1 MEKISRKG
9 FLKIAAAAAMSS
21 VTAAGLAACNAASSS
36 TAAASSGAAGIYTPG
51 TYTATAK
58 GMSEITATVTF
69 DAASIT
75 KVELDLSGETDS
87 IGQAAKDKLIEQVMN
102 AQTSQIDGV
111 TGATV
116 TSKAVQNA
124 VADCIRQ
131 ASGGAINP
139 AEQTTEEASSTAD
152 WLGEEP
158 EIAESDIKQT
168 VDCEVL
174 VVGAGSS
181 GSFAAAAAAEAGAK
195 TILIEKFGHDMAS
208 GIRDTLAAC
217 GSKQQQ
223 EDGDDVNKKDA
234 VRYLCN
240 WSQGYTRRS
249 LAQVWADRS
258 GETIDWFTDVLAE
271 SGIDFRHEID
281 EKHDNDNYEV
291 LDVGHSTQYGDE
303 YSEQLTMDAVLKHA
317 EADGLEVQYEITMVK
332 LEKDGN
338 RVTGLI
344 AKNAND
350 EYVRY
355 NASKG
360 VILAC
365 GGYSGNETM
374 MNALQPQSVEQTCIN
389 YSKPG
394 AKGDGIKAC
403 LWAGAIMDQTH
414 TSMIFDRGAIKPD
427 QVGEYGK
434 ANDGALFWMGSQPF
448 LKVNLNGER
457 FMNEYMPYDL
467 VLHAAAS
474 QPYHTYCTVWDSKYP
489 EDVERF
495 ATHGCSRLYPHV
507 NGTAPVFPIE
517 YIEGMNADLQDQGY
531 IVQADTV
538 EELAD
543 KLGLPKDTFTATVDR
558 YNELAA
564 KGEDEDYGKEDYRLS
579 TLSEAPFYGVRQSG
593 GYLICTMDGI
603 QIDDNMHALDHDFKA
618 IPGLYVI
625 GDMSGNYFSGS
636 YPCLMAGAAA
646 GRSATFGRF
655 AGQNAAA
662 GI

>member
-139 AEQTTEEASSTAD
+139 AEQITEETASTAD

-158 EIAESDIKQT
+158 EVAESDIKQT
-168 VDCEVL
+168 VECEVL

-474 QPYHTYCTVWDSKYP
+474 QPYHTYCTVWDKQVHRGCGALCHPRLQPSVP
-489 EDVERF
+489 ACER
-495 ATHGCSRLYPHV
+495 HRSGVPH
-507 NGTAPVFPIE
+507 
-517 YIEGMNADLQDQGY
+517 
-531 IVQADTV
+531 
-538 EELAD
+538 
-543 KLGLPKDTFTATVDR
+543 
-558 YNELAA
+558 
-564 KGEDEDYGKEDYRLS
+564 
-579 TLSEAPFYGVRQSG
+579 
-593 GYLICTMDGI
+593 
-603 QIDDNMHALDHDFKA
+603 
-618 IPGLYVI
+618 
-625 GDMSGNYFSGS
+625 
-636 YPCLMAGAAA
+636 
-646 GRSATFGRF
+646 
-655 AGQNAAA
+655 
-662 GI
+662 

>member
-1 MEKISRKG
+1 MMEKISRKG
-9 FLKIAAAAAMSS
+9 FLKVAAAAAMSGI
-21 VTAAGLAACNAASSS
+21 TAAGLAACNAASS
-36 TAAASSGAAGIYTPG
+36 ASGVSSATGIYTPG

-69 DAASIT
+69 DANTIT
-75 KVELDLSGETDS
+75 KVELDLSGETES
-87 IGQAAKDKLIEQVMN
+87 IGGAAKDKLIEQIMN

-124 VADCIRQ
+124 VADCIQQ

-139 AEQTTEEASSTAD
+139 AQQSTEETSSTAD
-152 WLGEEP
+152 WLGEAP

-181 GSFAAAAAAEAGAK
+181 GTFAAAAAAEAGAK

-223 EDGDDVNKKDA
+223 EDGDDVSKKDA

-249 LAQVWADRS
+249 LAQVWADKS
-258 GETIDWFTDVLAE
+258 GETMDWFTNVLAE

-281 EKHDNDNYEV
+281 EKHEGDNYEV
-291 LDVGHSTQYGDE
+291 LDVGHSTQYGEE
-303 YSEQLTMDAVLKHA
+303 YSERLTMDAVLKHA

-360 VILAC
+360 VILAT
-365 GGYSGNETM
+365 GDYMNNEAMVKRWCPDVDGFDKKQYQKTGDGHIM
-374 MNALQPQSVEQTCIN
+374 AIDA
-389 YSKPG
+389 G
-394 AKGDGIKAC
+394 AKMENLG
-403 LWAGAIMDQTH
+403 H
-414 TSMIFDRGAIKPD
+414 TKMMHDFDSGLMY
-427 QVGEYGK
+427 EE
-434 ANDGALFWMGSQPF
+434 PF
-448 LKVNLNGER
+448 LYVNMEGKR
-457 FMNEYMPYDL
+457 FCNEDTGFVYMGNI
-467 VLHAAAS
+467 
-474 QPYHTYCTVWDSKYP
+474 TKY
-489 EDVERF
+489 
-495 ATHGCSRLYPHV
+495 
-507 NGTAPVFPIE
+507 
-517 YIEGMNADLQDQGY
+517 
-531 IVQADTV
+531 
-538 EELAD
+538 
-543 KLGLPKDTFTATVDR
+543 LPR
-558 YNELAA
+558 YNGANVDANHPDGSL
-564 KGEDEDYGKEDYRLS
+564 GW
-579 TLSEAPFYGVRQSG
+579 
-593 GYLICTMDGI
+593 YL
-603 QIDDNMHALDHDFKA
+603 
-618 IPGLYVI
+618 
-625 GDMSGNYFSGS
+625 
-636 YPCLMAGAAA
+636 
-646 GRSATFGRF
+646 R
-655 AGQNAAA
+655 
-662 GI
+662 

>member
-1 MEKISRKG
+1 MNVSLDRNILHPKHGHHDEGSRRQ
-9 FLKIAAAAAMSS
+9 
-21 VTAAGLAACNAASSS
+21 TDDRNAGNQYAEICAQPLARRCHCI
-36 TAAASSGAAGIYTPG
+36 GIP
-51 TYTATAK
+51 
-58 GMSEITATVTF
+58 
-69 DAASIT
+69 
-75 KVELDLSGETDS
+75 
-87 IGQAAKDKLIEQVMN
+87 
-102 AQTSQIDGV
+102 
-111 TGATV
+111 
-116 TSKAVQNA
+116 
-124 VADCIRQ
+124 
-131 ASGGAINP
+131 
-139 AEQTTEEASSTAD
+139 
-152 WLGEEP
+152 
-158 EIAESDIKQT
+158 
-168 VDCEVL
+168 
-174 VVGAGSS
+174 

-538 EELAD
+538 EELAEAQ
-543 KLGLPKDTFTATVDR
+543 LASVGTSIEEVREAGIV
-558 YNELAA
+558 ELADPGFAFGTPTFKTPTEKFQFASA
-564 KGEDEDYGKEDYRLS
+564 KVA
-579 TLSEAPFYGVRQSG
+579 EA
-593 GYLICTMDGI
+593 
-603 QIDDNMHALDHDFKA
+603 
-618 IPGLYVI
+618 GLNPVI
-625 GDMSGNYFSGS
+625 GYVPRLVEPAEGEFFLIGGKQGIHSHTMTLN
-636 YPCLMAGAAA
+636 LEAL
-646 GRSATFGRF
+646 
-655 AGQNAAA
+655 NA
-662 GI
+662 ISR

>member
-9 FLKIAAAAAMSS
+9 FLKIAAAAAMSG
-21 VTAAGLAACNAASSS
+21 VTAAGLAACNAASGSS
-36 TAAASSGAAGIYTPG
+36 GASSAAGIYTPG

-69 DAASIT
+69 DANTIT
-75 KVELDLSGETDS
+75 KVELDLSGETES
-87 IGQAAKDKLIEQVMN
+87 IGGAAKDKLIEQIMN

-124 VADCIRQ
+124 VADCIQQ

-139 AEQTTEEASSTAD
+139 AQQSTEETSSTAD
-152 WLGEEP
+152 WLGEAP

-223 EDGDDVNKKDA
+223 EDGDDVSKKDA
-234 VRYLCN
+234 VCYLCN

-249 LAQVWADRS
+249 LAQVWADKS
-258 GETIDWFTDVLAE
+258 GETMDWFTDVLAE

-281 EKHDNDNYEV
+281 EKHEGDNYEV
-291 LDVGHSTQYGDE
+291 LDVGHSTQYGEE

-332 LEKDGN
+332 LEKDGD

-374 MNALQPQSVEQTCIN
+374 MNALQPQSVEQTCVN

-403 LWAGAIMDQTH
+403 LWAGAIMDTTH

-427 QVGEYGK
+427 QTGEYGK
-434 ANDGALFWMGSQPF
+434 ASDGALFWMGSQPF
-448 LKVNLNGER
+448 LKVNLKGER

-474 QPYHTYCTVWDSKYP
+474 QPYHTYCTVWDSKYA
-489 EDVERF
+489 EDCEHF

-507 NGTAPVFPIE
+507 NGTNPVFPMD
-517 YIEGMNADLQDQGY
+517 YVQAMNADLQDQGY
-531 IVQADTV
+531 IVEADTI

-543 KLGLPKDTFTATVDR
+543 KLGFTGEAKDTFLATVDR
-558 YNELAA
+558 YNELYD
-564 KGEDEDYGKEDYRLS
+564 KQEDEDFGKPAYRLS
-579 TLSEAPFYGVRQSG
+579 AIRTAPFYGCWLGAS
-593 GYLICTMDGI
+593 LLCTEQGI
-603 QIDDNMHALDHDFKA
+603 AINDKGQALDNDNKPM
-618 IPGLYVI
+618 PGLYVT
-625 GDMSGNYFSGS
+625 GDMSGSFFANN
-636 YPCLMAGAAA
+636 YPCLMAGVAM
-646 GRSATFGRF
+646 GRTLTFAIKAIKQMG
-655 AGQNAAA
+655 GLE
-662 GI
+662 

>member
-139 AEQTTEEASSTAD
+139 AEQTTEETASTAD

-457 FMNEYMPYDL
+457 FSNESVPYDFI
-467 VLHAAAS
+467 LHAAFMEPGHLYNTIYDSNWMEHVKQFQQIGCARIEPS
-474 QPYHTYCTVWDSKYP
+474 QSGGKLQIFSW
-489 EDVERF
+489 EAEQGLL
-495 ATHGCSRLYPHV
+495 A
-507 NGTAPVFPIE
+507 
-517 YIEGMNADLQDQGY
+517 GMEQGGL
-531 IVQADTV
+531 IQKADTL
-538 EELAD
+538 EELAE
-543 KLGLPKDTFTATVDR
+543 KLNMPADAFVATVER
-558 YNELAA
+558 YNELCA
-564 KGEDEDYGKEDYRLS
+564 KGEDEDFGKESYRMLPLENPPYYGCRQGATVLC
-579 TLSEAPFYGVRQSG
+579 TLDGLRINTKMQVLDTEGNPIEGLYSAGDCSG
-593 GYLICTMDGI
+593 GFFAHNYPEYIVGVAIGRTLTEGYLLGDEL
-603 QIDDNMHALDHDFKA
+603 AKA
-618 IPGLYVI
+618 
-625 GDMSGNYFSGS
+625 
-636 YPCLMAGAAA
+636 
-646 GRSATFGRF
+646 
-655 AGQNAAA
+655 
-662 GI
+662 

>member
-1 MEKISRKG
+1 MN
-9 FLKIAAAAAMSS
+9 
-21 VTAAGLAACNAASSS
+21 TNQ
-36 TAAASSGAAGIYTPG
+36 YTQK
-51 TYTATAK
+51 TLEA
-58 GMSEITATVTF
+58 
-69 DAASIT
+69 
-75 KVELDLSGETDS
+75 L
-87 IGQAAKDKLIEQVMN
+87 QAAQQL
-102 AQTSQIDGV
+102 
-111 TGATV
+111 
-116 TSKAVQNA
+116 AVEYQHN
-124 VADCIRQ
+124 Q
-131 ASGGAINP
+131 
-139 AEQTTEEASSTAD
+139 
-152 WLGEEP
+152 LEP
-158 EIAESDIKQT
+158 EHLLHALASQEQGLIPQLLQKLN
-168 VDCEVL
+168 VDP
-174 VVGAGSS
+174 

-223 EDGDDVNKKDA
+223 EDGDDVSKKDA

-249 LAQVWADRS
+249 LAKVWADRS

-448 LKVNLNGER
+448 LKVNRHGER
-457 FMNEYMPYDL
+457 FMNESQEYDNAS
-467 VLHAAAS
+467 HAS
-474 QPYHTYCTVWDSKYP
+474 FQQPGHVYAMIHDANFRSDVDRFHTI
-489 EDVERF
+489 
-495 ATHGCSRLYPHV
+495 GCSALTR
-507 NGTAPVFPIE
+507 
-517 YIEGMNADLQDQGY
+517 YIPGMMEAQLEQYEGEGLIMK
-531 IVQADTV
+531 ADTI

-543 KLGLPKDTFTATVDR
+543 KMGFTGADKDNFVATVAR
-558 YNELAA
+558 YNELYD
-564 KGEDEDYGKEDYRLS
+564 KQNDEDFGKPASRLS
-579 TLSEAPFYGVRQSG
+579 AIRTAPFYGCWLGASLLTTEQ
-593 GYLICTMDGI
+593 GI
-603 QIDDNMHALDHDFKA
+603 AINDKGQALDTNNQ
-618 IPGLYVI
+618 PMEGLYVT
-625 GDMSGNYFSGS
+625 GDMSGSFFANN
-636 YPCLMAGAAA
+636 YPCLMAGVAM
-646 GRSATFGRF
+646 GRTLTYAIKAIKQMG
-655 AGQNAAA
+655 GLE
-662 GI
+662 

>member
-9 FLKIAAAAAMSS
+9 FLKIAAAAAMSG

-36 TAAASSGAAGIYTPG
+36 TAASSGAAGIYTPG

-69 DAASIT
+69 DATSIT

-87 IGQAAKDKLIEQVMN
+87 IGQAAKDKLIEQVLN

-124 VADCIRQ
+124 VADCIQQ
-131 ASGGAINP
+131 ASGGVINP
-139 AEQTTEEASSTAD
+139 AQQPTEEASATAD

-158 EIAESDIKQT
+158 EVAESDIKST

-181 GSFAAAAAAEAGAK
+181 GTFAAAAAAEAGAK

-223 EDGDDVNKKDA
+223 EDGDDVAKKDA
-234 VRYLCN
+234 VRYLCD

-258 GETIDWFTDVLAE
+258 GETMDWFTDVLAE
-271 SGIDFRHEID
+271 SGVSFRHEID
-281 EKHDNDNYEV
+281 EKRDNDNYKA
-291 LDVGHSTQYGDE
+291 LDVGHSTQYQDYDE
-303 YSEQLTMDAVLKHA
+303 HLTMDAVLKHA

-332 LEKDGN
+332 LEKDGD

-344 AKNAND
+344 AKNAD
-350 EYVRY
+350 GEYVRY

-365 GGYSGNETM
+365 GGYSGNDTM

-403 LWAGAIMDQTH
+403 LWAGAI
-414 TSMIFDRGAIKPD
+414 KPD
-427 QVGEYGK
+427 QTGEYGK
-434 ANDGALFWMGSQPF
+434 ASDGALFWMGSQPF

-474 QPYHTYCTVWDSKYP
+474 QPYHTYCTVWDSKYA
-489 EDVERF
+489 EDCERF

-507 NGTAPVFPIE
+507 NGTDPVFPMG
-517 YIEGMNADLQDQGY
+517 YIQMLNADLQEQGY
-531 IVQADTV
+531 IVEADTI
-538 EELAD
+538 EELAE
-543 KLGLPKDTFTATVDR
+543 KLGLPVDTFTATVDR

-564 KGEDEDYGKEDYRLS
+564 KGEDEDFGKEDYRLS
-579 TLSEAPFYGVRQSG
+579 TLSEAPFYGVRQAG
-593 GYLICTMDGI
+593 GYLICTIDGI
-603 QIDDNMHALDHDFKA
+603 QIDDNMHAIDHDFKA

>member
-9 FLKIAAAAAMSS
+9 FLKIAAAAAMSG

-36 TAAASSGAAGIYTPG
+36 TAASSGAAGIYTPG

-69 DAASIT
+69 DATSIT

-87 IGQAAKDKLIEQVMN
+87 IGQAAKDKLIEQVLN

-124 VADCIRQ
+124 VADCIQQ
-131 ASGGAINP
+131 ASGGVINP
-139 AEQTTEEASSTAD
+139 AQQPTEEASATAD

-158 EIAESDIKQT
+158 EVAESDIKST

-181 GSFAAAAAAEAGAK
+181 GTFAAAAAAEAGAK

-223 EDGDDVNKKDA
+223 EDGDDVAKKDA
-234 VRYLCN
+234 VRYLCD

-271 SGIDFRHEID
+271 SGVSFRHEID
-281 EKHDNDNYEV
+281 EKRDNDNYKA
-291 LDVGHSTQYGDE
+291 LDVGHSTQYQDYDE
-303 YSEQLTMDAVLKHA
+303 HLTMDAVLKHA

-332 LEKDGN
+332 LEKDGD

-344 AKNAND
+344 AKNAD
-350 EYVRY
+350 GEYVRY

-365 GGYSGNETM
+365 GGYSGNDVM

-389 YSKPG
+389 YSKSPVPR
-394 AKGDGIKAC
+394 ATASRPAC
-403 LWAGAIMDQTH
+403 G
-414 TSMIFDRGAIKPD
+414 
-427 QVGEYGK
+427 
-434 ANDGALFWMGSQPF
+434 
-448 LKVNLNGER
+448 
-457 FMNEYMPYDL
+457 
-467 VLHAAAS
+467 
-474 QPYHTYCTVWDSKYP
+474 
-489 EDVERF
+489 
-495 ATHGCSRLYPHV
+495 
-507 NGTAPVFPIE
+507 PVPSW
-517 YIEGMNADLQDQGY
+517 
-531 IVQADTV
+531 T
-538 EELAD
+538 
-543 KLGLPKDTFTATVDR
+543 PPT
-558 YNELAA
+558 
-564 KGEDEDYGKEDYRLS
+564 
-579 TLSEAPFYGVRQSG
+579 P
-593 GYLICTMDGI
+593 
-603 QIDDNMHALDHDFKA
+603 
-618 IPGLYVI
+618 P
-625 GDMSGNYFSGS
+625 
-636 YPCLMAGAAA
+636 
-646 GRSATFGRF
+646 
-655 AGQNAAA
+655 
-662 GI
+662 

>member
-139 AEQTTEEASSTAD
+139 AEQTTEETASTAD

-158 EIAESDIKQT
+158 EVAESDIKQT
-168 VDCEVL
+168 VECEVL

-281 EKHDNDNYEV
+281 EKQEGDNYEV

-448 LKVNLNGER
+448 LKVNRHGER
-457 FMNEYMPYDL
+457 FMNESQEYDNAS
-467 VLHAAAS
+467 HAS
-474 QPYHTYCTVWDSKYP
+474 FQQPGHVYAMIHDANFR
-489 EDVERF
+489 EDVDRF
-495 ATHGCSRLYPHV
+495 HTIGCSALTR
-507 NGTAPVFPIE
+507 
-517 YIEGMNADLQDQGY
+517 YIPGMMEAQLEQYEGEGLIMK
-531 IVQADTV
+531 ADTI

-543 KLGLPKDTFTATVDR
+543 KMGFAGADKDNFVATVAR
-558 YNELAA
+558 YNELYD
-564 KGEDEDYGKEDYRLS
+564 KQNDEDFGKPASRLS
-579 TLSEAPFYGVRQSG
+579 AIRTAPFYGCWLGASLLCSMQ
-593 GYLICTMDGI
+593 GI
-603 QIDDNMHALDHDFKA
+603 SITENCQAKDSNNEP
-618 IPGLYVI
+618 IPGLYI
-625 GDMSGNYFSGS
+625 TGDMSGSFFQNN
-636 YPCLMAGAAA
+636 YPCVMGGTACGRTLTFAIKSIKQMAGLE
-646 GRSATFGRF
+646 
-655 AGQNAAA
+655 NA
-662 GI
+662 

>member
-9 FLKIAAAAAMSS
+9 FLKIAAAAAMSG
-21 VTAAGLAACNAASSS
+21 VTAAGLAACNAASS
-36 TAAASSGAAGIYTPG
+36 ASGVSSATGIYTPG

-69 DAASIT
+69 DANTIT
-75 KVELDLSGETDS
+75 KVELDLSGETES
-87 IGQAAKDKLIEQVMN
+87 IGVAAKDKLIEQIMN

-124 VADCIRQ
+124 VADCIQQ

-139 AEQTTEEASSTAD
+139 AQQSTEETSSTAD
-152 WLGEEP
+152 WLGEAP

-223 EDGDDVNKKDA
+223 EDGDDVSKKDA

-249 LAQVWADRS
+249 LAQVWADKS
-258 GETIDWFTDVLAE
+258 GETMDWFTDVLAE

-281 EKHDNDNYEV
+281 EKHEGDNYEV
-291 LDVGHSTQYGDE
+291 LDVGHSTQYGEE

-332 LEKDGN
+332 LEKDGD

-374 MNALQPQSVEQTCIN
+374 MNALQPQSVEQTCVN

-403 LWAGAIMDQTH
+403 LWAGAIMDTTH

-427 QVGEYGK
+427 QTGEYGK
-434 ANDGALFWMGSQPF
+434 ASDGALFWMGSQPF
-448 LKVNLNGER
+448 LKVNLKGER

-474 QPYHTYCTVWDSKYP
+474 QPYHTYCTVWDSKYA
-489 EDVERF
+489 EDCEHF

-507 NGTAPVFPIE
+507 NGTNPVFPMD
-517 YIEGMNADLQDQGY
+517 YVQAMNADLQDQGY
-531 IVQADTV
+531 IVEADTI

-543 KLGLPKDTFTATVDR
+543 KLGFTGEAKDTFLATVDR
-558 YNELAA
+558 YNELYD
-564 KGEDEDYGKEDYRLS
+564 KQEDEDFGKPAYRLS
-579 TLSEAPFYGVRQSG
+579 AIRTAPFYGCWLGAS
-593 GYLICTMDGI
+593 LLCTEQGI
-603 QIDDNMHALDHDFKA
+603 AINDKGQALDNDNKPM
-618 IPGLYVI
+618 PGLYVT
-625 GDMSGNYFSGS
+625 GDMSGSFFANN
-636 YPCLMAGAAA
+636 YPCLMAGVAM
-646 GRSATFGRF
+646 GRTLTFAIKAIKQMG
-655 AGQNAAA
+655 GLE
-662 GI
+662 

>member
-21 VTAAGLAACNAASSS
+21 VTAAGLAACNAANVSSS
-36 TAAASSGAAGIYTPG
+36 AAGIYTPG

-58 GMSEITATVTF
+58 GMSQITATVTF
-69 DAASIT
+69 DANTIT
-75 KVELDLSGETDS
+75 KVELDLSGETES
-87 IGQAAKDKLIEQVMN
+87 IGVAAKDKLIEQIMN

-111 TGATV
+111 TGATI

-124 VADCIRQ
+124 VADCIQQ

-139 AEQTTEEASSTAD
+139 AQQPTEEASSTAD

-181 GSFAAAAAAEAGAK
+181 GTFAAAAAAEAGAK

-223 EDGDDVNKKDA
+223 ADGDDVSKKDA

-240 WSQGYTRRS
+240 WSQGYTRHS
-249 LAQVWADRS
+249 LAKVWADRS
-258 GETIDWFTDVLAE
+258 GETMDWFTDVLAE
-271 SGIDFRHEID
+271 SNIGFLHEID
-281 EKHDNDNYEV
+281 EKHSEDNYET
-291 LDVGHSTQYGDE
+291 LDVGHSTQYSE
-303 YSEQLTMDAVLKHA
+303 TYSEQLTMDAVLKHA

-332 LEKDGN
+332 LEKDGD

-344 AKNAND
+344 AKNASG

-360 VILAC
+360 VIIAC

-374 MNALQPQSVEQTCIN
+374 MKALQPQSVEQTCVN

-403 LWAGAIMDQTH
+403 LWAGAIMDATH
-414 TSMIFDRGAIKPD
+414 ASMIFDRGAIKPD

-434 ANDGALFWMGSQPF
+434 ASDGMLFWMGSQPF

-467 VLHAAAS
+467 VLHAAAN
-474 QPYHTYCTVWDSKYP
+474 QPHHTYCTIWDSKYA
-489 EDVERF
+489 EDCEKF

-507 NGTAPVFPIE
+507 NGADPVFPMG
-517 YIEGMNADLQDQGY
+517 YVQAMNDDLQKQGY
-531 IVQADTV
+531 IVEADTM
-538 EELAD
+538 EELAE
-543 KLGLPKDTFTATVDR
+543 KLGLPVDAFTATVER

-564 KGEDEDYGKEDYRLS
+564 KGEDEDFGKESYRLS
-579 TLSEAPFYGVRQSG
+579 TLQQAPFYGVRQAG
-593 GYLICTMDGI
+593 GYLICTLDGI
-603 QIDDNMHALDHDFKA
+603 QIDDNMHAIDQDFKA

-625 GDMSGNYFSGS
+625 GDMSGNYFAGS
-636 YPCLMAGAAA
+636 YPSLMAGAAA
-646 GRSATFGRF
+646 GRSATFGRL

>member
-1 MEKISRKG
+1 MYSKYNISFNFKRTQPA
-9 FLKIAAAAAMSS
+9 F
-21 VTAAGLAACNAASSS
+21 VPDSSS
-36 TAAASSGAAGIYTPG
+36 ISNSFSISGHFSCPRISIICVFNGTIFSTVSSGKSCCAL
-51 TYTATAK
+51 
-58 GMSEITATVTF
+58 SR
-69 DAASIT
+69 
-75 KVELDLSGETDS
+75 VELDLSGETDS

-139 AEQTTEEASSTAD
+139 AEQTTEETASTAD

-158 EIAESDIKQT
+158 EVAESDIKQT
-168 VDCEVL
+168 VECEVL

-281 EKHDNDNYEV
+281 EKQEGDNYEV

-374 MNALQPQSVEQTCIN
+374 MNAMQPQSVEQTCVN

-394 AKGDGIKAC
+394 AKGDGIGEDKVDAFQP
-403 LWAGAIMDQTH
+403 LADALVPEQFGRHIR
-414 TSMIFDRGAIKPD
+414 DRKYFHDVFAPFFSIL
-427 QVGEYGK
+427 
-434 ANDGALFWMGSQPF
+434 GALP
-448 LKVNLNGER
+448 VT
-457 FMNEYMPYDL
+457 
-467 VLHAAAS
+467 AA
-474 QPYHTYCTVWDSKYP
+474 
-489 EDVERF
+489 
-495 ATHGCSRLYPHV
+495 
-507 NGTAPVFPIE
+507 FP
-517 YIEGMNADLQDQGY
+517 LRC
-531 IVQADTV
+531 
-538 EELAD
+538 
-543 KLGLPKDTFTATVDR
+543 P
-558 YNELAA
+558 
-564 KGEDEDYGKEDYRLS
+564 
-579 TLSEAPFYGVRQSG
+579 
-593 GYLICTMDGI
+593 
-603 QIDDNMHALDHDFKA
+603 DH
-618 IPGLYVI
+618 
-625 GDMSGNYFSGS
+625 
-636 YPCLMAGAAA
+636 
-646 GRSATFGRF
+646 
-655 AGQNAAA
+655 
-662 GI
+662 

>member
-21 VTAAGLAACNAASSS
+21 VTAAGLAACNAASS
-36 TAAASSGAAGIYTPG
+36 TSSATGIYTPG

-69 DAASIT
+69 DANTIT

-139 AEQTTEEASSTAD
+139 AEQTTEETASTAD

-158 EIAESDIKQT
+158 EVAESDIKQT
-168 VDCEVL
+168 VECEVL

-403 LWAGAIMDQTH
+403 LWAGA
-414 TSMIFDRGAIKPD
+414 
-427 QVGEYGK
+427 
-434 ANDGALFWMGSQPF
+434 SQPF

>member
-21 VTAAGLAACNAASSS
+21 VTAAGLAACNAASGS

-139 AEQTTEEASSTAD
+139 AEQTTEETASTAD

-158 EIAESDIKQT
+158 EVAESDIKQT
-168 VDCEVL
+168 VECEVL

-181 GSFAAAAAAEAGAK
+181 GTFAAAAAAEAGAK

-332 LEKDGN
+332 LEKDG
-338 RVTGLI
+338 
-344 AKNAND
+344 
-350 EYVRY
+350 
-355 NASKG
+355 
-360 VILAC
+360 
-365 GGYSGNETM
+365 
-374 MNALQPQSVEQTCIN
+374 
-389 YSKPG
+389 KP
-394 AKGDGIKAC
+394 
-403 LWAGAIMDQTH
+403 
-414 TSMIFDRGAIKPD
+414 
-427 QVGEYGK
+427 
-434 ANDGALFWMGSQPF
+434 
-448 LKVNLNGER
+448 
-457 FMNEYMPYDL
+457 
-467 VLHAAAS
+467 
-474 QPYHTYCTVWDSKYP
+474 
-489 EDVERF
+489 
-495 ATHGCSRLYPHV
+495 
-507 NGTAPVFPIE
+507 
-517 YIEGMNADLQDQGY
+517 
-531 IVQADTV
+531 
-538 EELAD
+538 
-543 KLGLPKDTFTATVDR
+543 
-558 YNELAA
+558 
-564 KGEDEDYGKEDYRLS
+564 
-579 TLSEAPFYGVRQSG
+579 
-593 GYLICTMDGI
+593 
-603 QIDDNMHALDHDFKA
+603 
-618 IPGLYVI
+618 
-625 GDMSGNYFSGS
+625 
-636 YPCLMAGAAA
+636 
-646 GRSATFGRF
+646 
-655 AGQNAAA
+655 
-662 GI
+662 

>member
-9 FLKIAAAAAMSS
+9 FLKIAAAAAMSGM
-21 VTAAGLAACNAASSS
+21 TAGALTACKSGNSQPAGSGS
-36 TAAASSGAAGIYTPG
+36 TSGIYTPG
-51 TYTATAK
+51 TYTSSAK

-69 DAASIT
+69 DANSIT
-75 KVELDLSGETDS
+75 KVELDLSNETES

-124 VADCIRQ
+124 VADCIQQ
-131 ASGGAINP
+131 ASGGVINP
-139 AEQTTEEASSTAD
+139 AEQPLEETGNTD

-158 EIAESDIKQT
+158 EVAESDIKNT
-168 VDCEVL
+168 VECEVL

-217 GSKQQQ
+217 GSRQQQ
-223 EDGDDVNKKDA
+223 EDGDDVHKKDA

-258 GETIDWFTDVLAE
+258 GETMDWFTDVLAE
-271 SGIDFRHEID
+271 SGIDFRHEVD
-281 EKHDNDNYEV
+281 ENHENDNFEV
-291 LDVGHSTQYGDE
+291 LDVGHSTQYGEE

-332 LEKDGN
+332 LEKKDE

-344 AKNAND
+344 AKNAAG

-365 GGYSGNETM
+365 GGYSGNDTM

-403 LWAGAIMDQTH
+403 LWVGAIMDTTH

-427 QVGEYGK
+427 QTGEYGK
-434 ANDGALFWMGSQPF
+434 ASDGALFWMGSQPF
-448 LKVNLNGER
+448 LKVNLKGER
-457 FMNEYMPYDL
+457 FMNEYQPYDL
-467 VLHAAAS
+467 ILHAAAS
-474 QPYHTYCTVWDSKYP
+474 QPYHTYCTIWDSKYP
-489 EDVERF
+489 EDCEKF

-507 NGTAPVFPIE
+507 NGTNPVFPME
-517 YIEGMNADLQDQGY
+517 YIMGMNEDLLAQGY
-531 IVQADTV
+531 IVKADTI
-538 EELAD
+538 EELAE
-543 KLGLPKDTFTATVDR
+543 KLGLPVDHFTSTVER
-558 YNELAA
+558 YNALAE
-564 KGEDEDYGKEDYRLS
+564 KGEDEDFDKESYRLS
-579 TLSEAPFYGVRQSG
+579 TLSEAPFYGVRQAG

-603 QIDDNMHALDHDFKA
+603 QIDDDMHAIDHDFKA
-618 IPGLYVI
+618 IPGLYVV

-646 GRSATFGRF
+646 GRSATFGRL
-655 AGQNAAA
+655 AGQNAAK